1 MTENPRDP
9 TRKRLHNRR
18 QYELI
23 YSPFRGCHYILT
35 LSRFPT
41 GDVAEI
47 FVCPGRPGSDAAAD
61 ANDAAIVISLSVQHG
76 MPLEALRR
84 SISRIEGNEAA
95 STAGAVPDI
104 LAAERERGGK

>member
-1 MTENPRDP
+1 
-9 TRKRLHNRR
+9 
-18 QYELI
+18 
-23 YSPFRGCHYILT
+23 
-35 LSRFPT
+35 
-41 GDVAEI
+41 
-47 FVCPGRPGSDAAAD
+47 
-61 ANDAAIVISLSVQHG
+61 